1 MHIPFQLSVFIF
13 FENVP
18 QNRVAGLCGSLI
30 FRFLGG
36 ASILFYTV
44 AAPVHILTMRI
55 LFSPHPCQ
63 IDVPRRTPTCL
74 LPFWETLKSASK
86 GSFQTASS
94 VLVLGA
100 CGFCVHP
107 FRVGSVFSCNPAA
120 VLWSIPAGLQS
131 QIFCELI
138 LSTQLPQAGELDVE
152 LGPSALLGKL
162 CNCDSSPVFCGS
174 PAPPA

>member
-1 MHIPFQLSVFIF
+1 MHISFQLSVFIF

-55 LFSPHPCQ
+55 LFSPYPCQ
-63 IDVPRRTPTCL
+63 IDVPRRTPSCL

-100 CGFCVHP
+100 CRFCVHP
-107 FRVGSVFSCNPAA
+107 FRVGSVFPVILQLSC
-120 VLWSIPAGLQS
+120 GQS
-131 QIFCELI
+131 QLAFKARY
-138 LSTQLPQAGELDVE
+138 SV
-152 LGPSALLGKL
+152 SS
-162 CNCDSSPVFCGS
+162 SSPYSS
-174 PAPPA
+174 PRLGNLM